1 MCRIP
6 QTLFMLRHALGL
18 NELLGCM
25 LPRHFTM
32 NPQDLRIDSWPPSAS
47 GMHVGM
53 PRGVKIQHKPT
64 GLVVTCDSER
74 SQHKNRDKAMAELI
88 EKLSQLQPNT

>member
-1 MCRIP
+1 
-6 QTLFMLRHALGL
+6 
-18 NELLGCM
+18 
-25 LPRHFTM
+25 M

-88 EKLSQLQPNT
+88 EKLSQLQPNARVKPCHCTAANENEHTEKNCGREVASA

>member
-1 MCRIP
+1 
-6 QTLFMLRHALGL
+6 
-18 NELLGCM
+18 
-25 LPRHFTM
+25 M

-88 EKLSQLQPNT
+88 EKLSQLQPNTRS

>member
-1 MCRIP
+1 
-6 QTLFMLRHALGL
+6 
-18 NELLGCM
+18 
-25 LPRHFTM
+25 M

-88 EKLSQLQPNT
+88 EKLSQLQPNAELTGEQRRSRCESSERSEQG

>member
-1 MCRIP
+1 
-6 QTLFMLRHALGL
+6 
-18 NELLGCM
+18 
-25 LPRHFTM
+25 M

-88 EKLSQLQPNT
+88 EKLSQLQPNAQVQGRPLGVAEACAGGSVPCNAQLGR